1 MICKPTGLNV
11 LGFWL
16 NMPWLWN
23 DCMILTCSSQPQTR
37 TLYHSVQLEPA
48 NTRIKTNY
56 KQASSTPFW
65 SLNHHLKPF
74 HFSITSIIIIFLFK
88 IKIVWW
94 NIPRNN
100 GMLLLLLLLLFLFLS
115 FYYQPL
121 IRVVHSYVILKC
133 VRKVHVG
140 PSRYS
145 PLCKKTRCLFMTPGS
160 RVS

>member
-1 MICKPTGLNV
+1 MYLDFDWTCHDFEITAWYWPVVANRRQGHSIIVCSLN
-11 LGFWL
+11 L
-16 NMPWLWN
+16 
-23 DCMILTCSSQPQTR
+23 QTR
-37 TLYHSVQLEPA
+37 PLKHH
-48 NTRIKTNY
+48 

-145 PLCKKTRCLFMTPGS
+145 PLCKKTRCLIYDS
-160 RVS
+160 RIKGELTHPHSYL